1 MNDPQL
7 TKLMRELV
15 SADADRAAADREYK
29 VIEQECI
36 RFMEERGTFDTFEDA
51 GVTLK
56 LTKIQEYNKSLDGPL
71 RPLMELLDPES
82 IESMLTNPKPPKRQF
97 LIPKLK
103 QWAKLE
109 GNVFTS
115 AIEAAK
121 TTVRKKITINYNP
134 K

>member
-1 MNDPQL
+1 MNDPKL

-15 SADADRAAADREYK
+15 SADADRDAADREFK

-36 RFMEERGTFDTFEDA
+36 RFMEEQGTFDTFEDA

-56 LTKIQEYNKSLDGPL
+56 LTKIQDYNKTLDGPL
-71 RPLMELLDPES
+71 RPRMELLDPET

-97 LIPKLK
+97 LIPALK
-103 QWAKLE
+103 KRAKLE
-109 GNVFTS
+109 GKVFTS

-121 TTVRKKITINYNP
+121 TGIVSKLKINYLN
-134 K
+134 